1 MGNCISQNDGVAHPA
16 YGKPQQSFFDQASKA
31 FNGFN

>member
-1 MGNCISQNDGVAHPA
+1 MGNCISQNDGVVQPV

-31 FNGFN
+31 VNGFN